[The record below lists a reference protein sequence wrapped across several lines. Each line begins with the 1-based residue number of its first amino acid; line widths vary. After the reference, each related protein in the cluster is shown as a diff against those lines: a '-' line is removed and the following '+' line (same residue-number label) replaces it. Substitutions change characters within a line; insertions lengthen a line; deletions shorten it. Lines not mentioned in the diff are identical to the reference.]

1 VNGFAG
7 RGVLLTGAS
16 GGIGQCLALRLAEA
30 GATVQAVG
38 RRADALHALAARAKP
53 GAIRPLV
60 ADLATSEGID
70 TIRQALSITAPPP
83 VSLVILG
90 AADSRFGLF
99 ENSAAVDVHAQI
111 ATNLVAPMLLVRAL
125 LPMLLRLPAAGVVG
139 IGSTFGSL
147 GFPGFAAY
155 SASKFG
161 LRGFLE
167 ALAREHADGALRVQY
182 LSPRA
187 TRTALNSA
195 AVDAMN
201 DELGVAV
208 DDADT
213 VAGALFEA
221 IKAGTRRRQLG
232 WPERLFARLNGFLP
246 ELVDRALAQQ
256 LPTVRRFARTASSV
270 VSAPVLE
277 SRP

>member
-1 VNGFAG
+1 MNGVAG

-30 GATVQAVG
+30 GATVYAVG
-38 RRADALHALAARAKP
+38 RRADALHALAARARP
-53 GAIRPLV
+53 GAIRPVV
-60 ADLATSEGID
+60 ADLATADGID
-70 TIRQALSITAPPP
+70 AVRRAAAAAPIP
-83 VSLVILG
+83 VSLLILG

-99 ENSAAVDVHAQI
+99 EHSSVVDVQAQV

-125 LPMLLRLPAAGVVG
+125 LPCLMRLPEAGVVG

-147 GFPGFAAY
+147 GYPGFAAY

-167 ALAREHADGALRVQY
+167 ALAREHVDTPLRVQY

-187 TRTALNSA
+187 TRTALNSV

-201 DELGVAV
+201 AELGVAV
-208 DDADT
+208 DDADH
-213 VAGALFEA
+213 VAVALLEA
-221 IKAGTRRRQLG
+221 IQAGTRRRQLG
-232 WPERLFARLNGFLP
+232 WPERLFARLNGLLP
-246 ELVDRALAQQ
+246 ELVDRALAKQ
-256 LPTVRRFARTASSV
+256 LPTVRRFARAAAPV
-270 VSAPVLE
+270 VSDTALE
-277 SRP
+277 SHP

>member
-1 VNGFAG
+1 LNGVAG

-30 GATVQAVG
+30 GATVYAVG
-38 RRADALHALAARAKP
+38 RRADALHALAARARP
-53 GAIRPLV
+53 GAIRPVV
-60 ADLATSEGID
+60 ADLATADGID
-70 TIRQALSITAPPP
+70 AVRRAVAAAPIP
-83 VSLVILG
+83 VSMLILG

-99 ENSAAVDVHAQI
+99 EHSSVVDVQAQV

-125 LPMLLRLPAAGVVG
+125 LPCLMRLPSAGIVG

-147 GFPGFAAY
+147 GYPGFAAY

-167 ALAREHADGALRVQY
+167 ALAREHADTPLRVQY

-201 DELGVAV
+201 AELGVAV
-208 DDADT
+208 DDADQ
-213 VAGALFEA
+213 VAAALLEA
-221 IKAGTRRRQLG
+221 IESGTRRRQLG
-232 WPERLFARLNGFLP
+232 WPERLFARLNGALP
-246 ELVDRALAQQ
+246 ELVDRALAKQ
-256 LPTVRRFARTASSV
+256 LPIVRRFARAAAPV
-270 VSAPVLE
+270 VSDTALE

>member
-1 VNGFAG
+1 MNGVAG

-30 GATVQAVG
+30 GATVYAVG
-38 RRADALHALAARAKP
+38 RRADALHALAARARP
-53 GAIRPLV
+53 GAIRPVV
-60 ADLATSEGID
+60 ADLATADGID
-70 TIRQALSITAPPP
+70 AVRRAVAAAPIP
-83 VSLVILG
+83 VSLLILG

-99 ENSAAVDVHAQI
+99 EHSSVVDVQAQV

-125 LPMLLRLPAAGVVG
+125 LPCLMRLPEAGVVG

-147 GFPGFAAY
+147 GYPGFAAY

-167 ALAREHADGALRVQY
+167 ALAREHADTPLRVQY

-187 TRTALNSA
+187 TRTALNSV

-201 DELGVAV
+201 AELGVAV
-208 DDADT
+208 DDADQ
-213 VAGALFEA
+213 VAAALLEA
-221 IKAGTRRRQLG
+221 IEAGTRRRQLG
-232 WPERLFARLNGFLP
+232 WPERLFARFNGLLP
-246 ELVDRALAQQ
+246 ELVDRALAKQ
-256 LPTVRRFARTASSV
+256 LPTVRRFARAAAPV
-270 VSAPVLE
+270 VSDTALE
-277 SRP
+277 SHP

>member
-1 VNGFAG
+1 LNGVAG

-30 GATVQAVG
+30 GATVYAVG
-38 RRADALHALAARAKP
+38 RRADALHALAARARP
-53 GAIRPLV
+53 GAIRPVV
-60 ADLATSEGID
+60 ADLATADGID
-70 TIRQALSITAPPP
+70 AVRRAVAAAPIP
-83 VSLVILG
+83 VSLLILG

-99 ENSAAVDVHAQI
+99 EHSSVVDVQAQV

-125 LPMLLRLPAAGVVG
+125 LPCLMRLPEAGVVG

-147 GFPGFAAY
+147 GYPGFAAY

-167 ALAREHADGALRVQY
+167 ALAREHADTPLRVQY

-187 TRTALNSA
+187 TRTALNSP
-195 AVDAMN
+195 AVEAMN
-201 DELGVAV
+201 AELGVAV
-208 DDADT
+208 DAADL
-213 VAGALFEA
+213 VAASLLEA
-221 IKAGTRRRQLG
+221 IESGTRRRQLG
-232 WPERLFARLNGFLP
+232 WPERLFARLNGALP
-246 ELVDRALAQQ
+246 ELVDRALAKQ
-256 LPTVRRFARTASSV
+256 LPIVRRFARAAAPV
-270 VSAPVLE
+270 VSDTALE

>member
-1 VNGFAG
+1 MSPLAG

-30 GATVQAVG
+30 GATVYAVG
-38 RRADALHALAARAKP
+38 RRAAALEAVAAQARR
-53 GAIRPLV
+53 GSIRPVV
-60 ADLATSEGID
+60 ADLATAEGLEAV
-70 TIRQALSITAPPP
+70 RHAVSVAAPPP
-83 VSLVILG
+83 VSLLILG

-99 ENSAAVDVHAQI
+99 EDSSAADVQAQV

-125 LPMLLRLPAAGVVG
+125 LPTLLRLPAAGVVG

-147 GFPGFAAY
+147 GYPGFAAY

-167 ALAREHADGALRVQY
+167 ALAREHADTALRVQY

-201 DELGVAV
+201 AELGVAV
-208 DDADT
+208 DDADA
-213 VAGALFEA
+213 VARALVEA
-221 IKAGTRRRQLG
+221 IEAGTRRRQLG
-232 WPERLFARLNGFLP
+232 WPERLFARLNGLFP
-246 ELVDRALAQQ
+246 ELVDRALAKQ
-256 LPTVRRFARTASSV
+256 LPTVRRFARTPSSA
-270 VSAPVLE
+270 VSGTALE

>member
-1 VNGFAG
+1 MSGVAG

-30 GATVQAVG
+30 GATVYAVG
-38 RRADALHALAARAKP
+38 RRADALHALAARARP
-53 GAIRPLV
+53 GAIRPVV
-60 ADLATSEGID
+60 ADLATTDGID
-70 TIRQALSITAPPP
+70 AVRRAVAAAPIP
-83 VSLVILG
+83 VSLLILG

-99 ENSAAVDVHAQI
+99 EHSSVVDVQAQV

-125 LPMLLRLPAAGVVG
+125 LPCLMRLPEAGVVG

-147 GFPGFAAY
+147 GYPGFAAY

-167 ALAREHADGALRVQY
+167 ALAREHADTPLRVQY

-187 TRTALNSA
+187 TRTALNSV

-201 DELGVAV
+201 AELGVAV
-208 DDADT
+208 DDADH
-213 VAGALFEA
+213 VAVALLEA
-221 IKAGTRRRQLG
+221 IQAGTRRRQLG
-232 WPERLFARLNGFLP
+232 WPERLFARLNGLVP
-246 ELVDRALAQQ
+246 ELVDRALAKQ
-256 LPTVRRFARTASSV
+256 LPTVRRFARAAAPV
-270 VSAPVLE
+270 VSDTALE
-277 SRP
+277 SLP

>member
-1 VNGFAG
+1 LNGVAG

-30 GATVQAVG
+30 GATVYAVG
-38 RRADALHALAARAKP
+38 RRADALHALAARARP
-53 GAIRPLV
+53 GAIRPVV
-60 ADLATSEGID
+60 ADLATADGID
-70 TIRQALSITAPPP
+70 AVRRAAAAAPIP
-83 VSLVILG
+83 VSLLILG

-99 ENSAAVDVHAQI
+99 EHSSVVDVQAQV

-125 LPMLLRLPAAGVVG
+125 LPSLMRLPEAGVVG

-147 GFPGFAAY
+147 GYPGFAAY

-167 ALAREHADGALRVQY
+167 ALAREHADTPLRVQY

-187 TRTALNSA
+187 TRTALNSV

-201 DELGVAV
+201 AELGVAV
-208 DDADT
+208 DDADQ
-213 VAGALFEA
+213 VAAALLEA
-221 IKAGTRRRQLG
+221 IEAGTRRRQLG
-232 WPERLFARLNGFLP
+232 WPERLFARLNGLVP
-246 ELVDRALAQQ
+246 ELVDRALAKQ
-256 LPTVRRFARTASSV
+256 LPTVRRFARAATPV
-270 VSAPVLE
+270 VSDTALE

>member
-1 VNGFAG
+1 MNGVAG

-30 GATVQAVG
+30 GATVYAVG
-38 RRADALHALAARAKP
+38 RRADALHALAARARP
-53 GAIRPLV
+53 GAIRPVV
-60 ADLATSEGID
+60 ADLATADGID
-70 TIRQALSITAPPP
+70 AVRRAVAAAPIP
-83 VSLVILG
+83 VSLLILG

-99 ENSAAVDVHAQI
+99 EHSSVVDVQAQV

-125 LPMLLRLPAAGVVG
+125 LPCLMRLPEAGVVG

-147 GFPGFAAY
+147 GYPGFAAY

-167 ALAREHADGALRVQY
+167 ALAREHADTPLRVQY

-187 TRTALNSA
+187 TRTALNSV

-201 DELGVAV
+201 AELGVAV
-208 DDADT
+208 DDADQ
-213 VAGALFEA
+213 VAAALLEA
-221 IKAGTRRRQLG
+221 IEAGTRRRQLG
-232 WPERLFARLNGFLP
+232 WPERLFARLNGLLP
-246 ELVDRALAQQ
+246 ELVDRALAKQ
-256 LPTVRRFARTASSV
+256 LPTVRRFARAAAPV
-270 VSAPVLE
+270 VSDTALE
-277 SRP
+277 SLP

>member
-1 VNGFAG
+1 MNGVAG

-30 GATVQAVG
+30 GATVYAVG
-38 RRADALHALAARAKP
+38 RRADALHALAARARP
-53 GAIRPLV
+53 GAIRPVV
-60 ADLATSEGID
+60 ADLATADGID
-70 TIRQALSITAPPP
+70 AVRRAVAAAPIP
-83 VSLVILG
+83 VSLLILG

-99 ENSAAVDVHAQI
+99 EHSSVVDVQAQV

-125 LPMLLRLPAAGVVG
+125 LPCLVRLPEAGVVG

-147 GFPGFAAY
+147 GYPGFAAY

-167 ALAREHADGALRVQY
+167 ALAREHADTPLRVQY

-187 TRTALNSA
+187 TRTALNSV

-201 DELGVAV
+201 AELGVAV
-208 DDADT
+208 DDADL
-213 VAGALFEA
+213 VAASLLEA
-221 IKAGTRRRQLG
+221 IESGTRRRQLG
-232 WPERLFARLNGFLP
+232 WPERLFARLNGALP
-246 ELVDRALAQQ
+246 ELVDRALAKQ
-256 LPTVRRFARTASSV
+256 LPIVRRFARAAAPV
-270 VSAPVLE
+270 VSDTALE